1 MKQQMKKTYT
11 YFIAAALII
20 TGATSC
26 QKEISGDAGTDLNAT
41 LLTTSTSSTIAVSG
55 GASVSGGATGDS
67 IYVVSP
73 CEKGTH
79 RDSVAASSLPAAVQA
94 YLNTNYSGNT
104 FIKAYAV
111 KDTAGT
117 VKGYVVIINFNGKPV
132 GLEFKADGTF
142 VKVLE
147 QREKRDVNGPG
158 WHAGGRFEKRGGIH
172 RDTVAFS
179 ALPSA
184 ITAYFTANYAGDV
197 LLKAFKVQGG
207 NYLILSKNN
216 GLFASLF
223 SSTGVFIARVSLSAL
238 AGLVSVSEAT
248 LPASATT
255 YLGTTYPG
263 YVIDKAVSVSVAGV
277 LQGYI
282 AVIDAN
288 NTRYCVAFDANG
300 KFVAVKTIW

>member
-1 MKQQMKKTYT
+1 MKQQMKTTYT
-11 YFIAAALII
+11 YLIAAALII

-26 QKEISGDAGTDLNAT
+26 QKEVSGNANADANAI
-41 LLTTSTSSTIAVSG
+41 LATTSTSSTIAVSG
-55 GASVSGGATGDS
+55 GSTSGGTASRDS
-67 IYVVSP
+67 VYIVNP

-79 RDSVAASSLPAAVQA
+79 RDSVAASSLPAAIQA
-94 YLNTNYSGNT
+94 YLSTNYSGNT
-104 FIKAYAV
+104 FVKAFAV

-147 QREKRDVNGPG
+147 QREKGDINGPG
-158 WHAGGRFEKRGGIH
+158 WHQGGRFEKRGGLK
-172 RDTVAFS
+172 DTVALT
-179 ALPSA
+179 ALSSA
-184 ITAYFTANYAGDV
+184 ITAYYSANYASDT

-207 NYLILSKNN
+207 NYLVLSKNN

-238 AGLVSVSEAT
+238 PGLISTSEAT
-248 LPASATT
+248 LPTAALT
-255 YLGTTYPG
+255 YLSTTYPN
-263 YVIDKAVSVSVAGV
+263 YVLDKAVSVSVAGV
-277 LQGYI
+277 LKGYI

-288 NTRYCVAFDANG
+288 NTRYCVAFDADG